1 MIIITFKCNQCTL
14 LNRNT
19 TTTTTTTNFASIKLI
34 ISDIQSEN
42 EYKELKASLIKE
54 KK

>member
-1 MIIITFKCNQCTL
+1 MITFKCNQCTL
-14 LNRNT
+14 LNRK
-19 TTTTTTTNFASIKLI
+19 TTTTNFASIKLI